1 MSEKYLIFGATGSVG
16 SSLAEQLKNSG
27 NDIHLVARNE
37 SEVKTIAEKLGCSY
51 TVADVLEDG
60 FIEKVKSD
68 INDIKGI
75 AYCVGSI
82 DLKPLRMVTEAD
94 MNKCM
99 KLNLYSAIEAIKGFQ
114 ESLKKNKGSVVLFS
128 TVAAQRGFTN
138 HTIIAS
144 AKAAVEGLTVTLAA
158 EFAPNIRVNCIA
170 PSLSKS
176 KIAEPMLKNPA
187 IAEGIAKAHPLK
199 RLGEGKDSAALAK
212 FLITEE
218 SSWVTGQVIAVAVA
232 LGAQDLFKN
241 LISGIL
247 VLVEKR
253 FKIGDWILVE
263 GIIEGIVEKIG
274 FRSTVLRK
282 FDKSLAIIPNFQFA
296 ENAVINI
303 SETTNWRIDWA
314 ITLQYD
320 TTVDQLKK
328 IRNEIE
334 DHINKN
340 DDFDKAV
347 GVAVRV
353 EKFSDSSI
361 DMRVRC
367 FTTSNSFSTWLEV
380 KEKLAIEIKQIVE
393 GNKAAFAFPSQSI
406 YIEKK

>member
-27 NDIHLVARNE
+27 NDIHLIARNE
-37 SEVKTIAEKLGCSY
+37 NEVKTIAEKLGCTY
-51 TVADVLEDG
+51 TVADVLEEG

-68 INDIKGI
+68 ISEIKGI

-99 KLNLYSAIEAIKGFQ
+99 KLNLSSAIEAIKGFQ

-158 EFAPNIRVNCIA
+158 EFAPHIRVNCIA

-218 SSWVTGQVIAVAVA
+218 SSWITGQIIAVD
-232 LGAQDLFKN
+232 G
-241 LISGIL
+241 G
-247 VLVEKR
+247 
-253 FKIGDWILVE
+253 
-263 GIIEGIVEKIG
+263 
-274 FRSTVLRK
+274 RS
-282 FDKSLAIIPNFQFA
+282 
-296 ENAVINI
+296 
-303 SETTNWRIDWA
+303 
-314 ITLQYD
+314 
-320 TTVDQLKK
+320 
-328 IRNEIE
+328 
-334 DHINKN
+334 
-340 DDFDKAV
+340 
-347 GVAVRV
+347 
-353 EKFSDSSI
+353 
-361 DMRVRC
+361 
-367 FTTSNSFSTWLEV
+367 
-380 KEKLAIEIKQIVE
+380 KL
-393 GNKAAFAFPSQSI
+393 S
-406 YIEKK
+406 

>member
-37 SEVKTIAEKLGCSY
+37 DEVKVIADKLGCSY

-68 INDIKGI
+68 INEIKGI

-99 KLNLYSAIEAIKGFQ
+99 KLNLYSAIEAIKGYQ

-176 KIAEPMLKNPA
+176 KIAEPMLKNPT

-218 SSWVTGQVIAVAVA
+218 SSWITGQIIAVD
-232 LGAQDLFKN
+232 G
-241 LISGIL
+241 G
-247 VLVEKR
+247 
-253 FKIGDWILVE
+253 
-263 GIIEGIVEKIG
+263 
-274 FRSTVLRK
+274 RS
-282 FDKSLAIIPNFQFA
+282 
-296 ENAVINI
+296 
-303 SETTNWRIDWA
+303 
-314 ITLQYD
+314 
-320 TTVDQLKK
+320 
-328 IRNEIE
+328 
-334 DHINKN
+334 
-340 DDFDKAV
+340 
-347 GVAVRV
+347 
-353 EKFSDSSI
+353 
-361 DMRVRC
+361 
-367 FTTSNSFSTWLEV
+367 
-380 KEKLAIEIKQIVE
+380 KL
-393 GNKAAFAFPSQSI
+393 S
-406 YIEKK
+406 

>member
-16 SSLAEQLKNSG
+16 SSLAEQLKISG
-27 NDIHLVARNE
+27 SDIHLVARNE
-37 SEVKTIAEKLGCSY
+37 DEVKVIADKLGCSY

-68 INDIKGI
+68 IDEIKGI

-99 KLNLYSAIEAIKGFQ
+99 KLNLYSAIEAIKGYQ

-158 EFAPNIRVNCIA
+158 EFAPHIRVNCIA

-212 FLITEE
+212 FLITDE
-218 SSWVTGQVIAVAVA
+218 SSWITGQVIAVD
-232 LGAQDLFKN
+232 G
-241 LISGIL
+241 G
-247 VLVEKR
+247 
-253 FKIGDWILVE
+253 
-263 GIIEGIVEKIG
+263 
-274 FRSTVLRK
+274 RS
-282 FDKSLAIIPNFQFA
+282 
-296 ENAVINI
+296 
-303 SETTNWRIDWA
+303 
-314 ITLQYD
+314 
-320 TTVDQLKK
+320 
-328 IRNEIE
+328 
-334 DHINKN
+334 
-340 DDFDKAV
+340 
-347 GVAVRV
+347 
-353 EKFSDSSI
+353 
-361 DMRVRC
+361 
-367 FTTSNSFSTWLEV
+367 
-380 KEKLAIEIKQIVE
+380 KL
-393 GNKAAFAFPSQSI
+393 S
-406 YIEKK
+406 

>member
-37 SEVKTIAEKLGCSY
+37 IEVKAIAEKLGCSY

-68 INDIKGI
+68 VNEIKGI

-158 EFAPNIRVNCIA
+158 EFAPHIRVNCIA

-218 SSWVTGQVIAVAVA
+218 SSWITGQIIAVD
-232 LGAQDLFKN
+232 G
-241 LISGIL
+241 G
-247 VLVEKR
+247 
-253 FKIGDWILVE
+253 
-263 GIIEGIVEKIG
+263 
-274 FRSTVLRK
+274 RS
-282 FDKSLAIIPNFQFA
+282 
-296 ENAVINI
+296 
-303 SETTNWRIDWA
+303 
-314 ITLQYD
+314 
-320 TTVDQLKK
+320 
-328 IRNEIE
+328 
-334 DHINKN
+334 
-340 DDFDKAV
+340 
-347 GVAVRV
+347 
-353 EKFSDSSI
+353 
-361 DMRVRC
+361 
-367 FTTSNSFSTWLEV
+367 
-380 KEKLAIEIKQIVE
+380 KL
-393 GNKAAFAFPSQSI
+393 S
-406 YIEKK
+406 

>member
-1 MSEKYLIFGATGSVG
+1 MLEKYLIFGATGSVG

-37 SEVKTIAEKLGCSY
+37 NEVKAIAEKLGCSY

-82 DLKPLRMVTEAD
+82 DLKPLRMVTETD

-99 KLNLYSAIEAIKGFQ
+99 KLNLYSAIEVIKGFQ

-212 FLITEE
+212 FLITED
-218 SSWVTGQVIAVAVA
+218 SSWVTGQVIAVD
-232 LGAQDLFKN
+232 G
-241 LISGIL
+241 G
-247 VLVEKR
+247 
-253 FKIGDWILVE
+253 
-263 GIIEGIVEKIG
+263 
-274 FRSTVLRK
+274 RS
-282 FDKSLAIIPNFQFA
+282 
-296 ENAVINI
+296 
-303 SETTNWRIDWA
+303 
-314 ITLQYD
+314 
-320 TTVDQLKK
+320 
-328 IRNEIE
+328 
-334 DHINKN
+334 
-340 DDFDKAV
+340 
-347 GVAVRV
+347 
-353 EKFSDSSI
+353 
-361 DMRVRC
+361 
-367 FTTSNSFSTWLEV
+367 
-380 KEKLAIEIKQIVE
+380 KL
-393 GNKAAFAFPSQSI
+393 S
-406 YIEKK
+406 

>member
-16 SSLAEQLKNSG
+16 SSLAKQLENSG

-37 SEVKTIAEKLGCSY
+37 SEVKAIAEKLGCSY

-68 INDIKGI
+68 VNEIKGI

-158 EFAPNIRVNCIA
+158 EFAPHIRVNCIA

-218 SSWVTGQVIAVAVA
+218 SSWITGQIIAVD
-232 LGAQDLFKN
+232 G
-241 LISGIL
+241 G
-247 VLVEKR
+247 
-253 FKIGDWILVE
+253 
-263 GIIEGIVEKIG
+263 
-274 FRSTVLRK
+274 RS
-282 FDKSLAIIPNFQFA
+282 
-296 ENAVINI
+296 
-303 SETTNWRIDWA
+303 
-314 ITLQYD
+314 
-320 TTVDQLKK
+320 
-328 IRNEIE
+328 
-334 DHINKN
+334 
-340 DDFDKAV
+340 
-347 GVAVRV
+347 
-353 EKFSDSSI
+353 
-361 DMRVRC
+361 
-367 FTTSNSFSTWLEV
+367 
-380 KEKLAIEIKQIVE
+380 KL
-393 GNKAAFAFPSQSI
+393 S
-406 YIEKK
+406 

>member
-27 NDIHLVARNE
+27 NDVHLVARNE
-37 SEVKTIAEKLGCSY
+37 SEVKVIAEKLGCSY
-51 TVADVLEDG
+51 TVADVLENG

-68 INDIKGI
+68 VNEIKGI

-99 KLNLYSAIEAIKGFQ
+99 KLNLYSAIEVIKGFQ

-158 EFAPNIRVNCIA
+158 EFAPHIRVNCIA

-218 SSWVTGQVIAVAVA
+218 SSWITGQIIAVD
-232 LGAQDLFKN
+232 G
-241 LISGIL
+241 G
-247 VLVEKR
+247 
-253 FKIGDWILVE
+253 
-263 GIIEGIVEKIG
+263 
-274 FRSTVLRK
+274 RS
-282 FDKSLAIIPNFQFA
+282 
-296 ENAVINI
+296 
-303 SETTNWRIDWA
+303 
-314 ITLQYD
+314 
-320 TTVDQLKK
+320 
-328 IRNEIE
+328 
-334 DHINKN
+334 
-340 DDFDKAV
+340 
-347 GVAVRV
+347 
-353 EKFSDSSI
+353 
-361 DMRVRC
+361 
-367 FTTSNSFSTWLEV
+367 
-380 KEKLAIEIKQIVE
+380 KL
-393 GNKAAFAFPSQSI
+393 S
-406 YIEKK
+406 

>member
-27 NDIHLVARNE
+27 KDVHLVARNE
-37 SEVKTIAEKLGCSY
+37 SEVKAIAKKLGCSY

-68 INDIKGI
+68 INEIKGI

-114 ESLKKNKGSVVLFS
+114 EILKKNKGSVVLFS

-158 EFAPNIRVNCIA
+158 EFAPNIRVNCVA

-187 IAEGIAKAHPLK
+187 VAEGIAKAHPLK

-212 FLITEE
+212 FLITED
-218 SSWVTGQVIAVAVA
+218 SSWVTGQVIAVD
-232 LGAQDLFKN
+232 G
-241 LISGIL
+241 G
-247 VLVEKR
+247 
-253 FKIGDWILVE
+253 
-263 GIIEGIVEKIG
+263 
-274 FRSTVLRK
+274 RS
-282 FDKSLAIIPNFQFA
+282 
-296 ENAVINI
+296 
-303 SETTNWRIDWA
+303 
-314 ITLQYD
+314 
-320 TTVDQLKK
+320 
-328 IRNEIE
+328 
-334 DHINKN
+334 
-340 DDFDKAV
+340 
-347 GVAVRV
+347 
-353 EKFSDSSI
+353 
-361 DMRVRC
+361 
-367 FTTSNSFSTWLEV
+367 
-380 KEKLAIEIKQIVE
+380 KL
-393 GNKAAFAFPSQSI
+393 S
-406 YIEKK
+406 

>member
-37 SEVKTIAEKLGCSY
+37 SEVEAIAEKLGCSY

-176 KIAEPMLKNPA
+176 KIAEPMLKNSF

-212 FLITEE
+212 FLITDE
-218 SSWVTGQVIAVAVA
+218 SSWVTGQVIAVD
-232 LGAQDLFKN
+232 G
-241 LISGIL
+241 G
-247 VLVEKR
+247 
-253 FKIGDWILVE
+253 
-263 GIIEGIVEKIG
+263 
-274 FRSTVLRK
+274 RS
-282 FDKSLAIIPNFQFA
+282 
-296 ENAVINI
+296 
-303 SETTNWRIDWA
+303 
-314 ITLQYD
+314 
-320 TTVDQLKK
+320 
-328 IRNEIE
+328 
-334 DHINKN
+334 
-340 DDFDKAV
+340 
-347 GVAVRV
+347 
-353 EKFSDSSI
+353 
-361 DMRVRC
+361 
-367 FTTSNSFSTWLEV
+367 
-380 KEKLAIEIKQIVE
+380 KL
-393 GNKAAFAFPSQSI
+393 S
-406 YIEKK
+406 

>member
-16 SSLAEQLKNSG
+16 SSLAEQLKKSG
-27 NDIHLVARNE
+27 NDIHLIARNE
-37 SEVKTIAEKLGCSY
+37 SEVKVIAEQLSCSY
-51 TVADVLEDG
+51 TVADVLENS
-60 FIEKVKSD
+60 FIEKVKTD
-68 INDIKGI
+68 IEDIKGI
-75 AYCVGSI
+75 AYCIGSI

-212 FLITEE
+212 FLITDD
-218 SSWVTGQVIAVAVA
+218 SSWVTGQVIAVD
-232 LGAQDLFKN
+232 G
-241 LISGIL
+241 G
-247 VLVEKR
+247 
-253 FKIGDWILVE
+253 
-263 GIIEGIVEKIG
+263 
-274 FRSTVLRK
+274 RS
-282 FDKSLAIIPNFQFA
+282 
-296 ENAVINI
+296 
-303 SETTNWRIDWA
+303 
-314 ITLQYD
+314 
-320 TTVDQLKK
+320 
-328 IRNEIE
+328 
-334 DHINKN
+334 
-340 DDFDKAV
+340 
-347 GVAVRV
+347 
-353 EKFSDSSI
+353 
-361 DMRVRC
+361 
-367 FTTSNSFSTWLEV
+367 
-380 KEKLAIEIKQIVE
+380 KL
-393 GNKAAFAFPSQSI
+393 S
-406 YIEKK
+406 

>member
-16 SSLAEQLKNSG
+16 SSLAEQLKASG

-37 SEVKTIAEKLGCSY
+37 DEVKVIADNLGCSY
-51 TVADVLEDG
+51 TVTDVLEDG

-68 INDIKGI
+68 INEIKGI

-99 KLNLYSAIEAIKGFQ
+99 KLNLYSAIEAIKGYQ

-218 SSWVTGQVIAVAVA
+218 SSWITGQIIAVD
-232 LGAQDLFKN
+232 G
-241 LISGIL
+241 G
-247 VLVEKR
+247 
-253 FKIGDWILVE
+253 
-263 GIIEGIVEKIG
+263 
-274 FRSTVLRK
+274 RS
-282 FDKSLAIIPNFQFA
+282 
-296 ENAVINI
+296 
-303 SETTNWRIDWA
+303 
-314 ITLQYD
+314 
-320 TTVDQLKK
+320 
-328 IRNEIE
+328 
-334 DHINKN
+334 
-340 DDFDKAV
+340 
-347 GVAVRV
+347 
-353 EKFSDSSI
+353 
-361 DMRVRC
+361 
-367 FTTSNSFSTWLEV
+367 
-380 KEKLAIEIKQIVE
+380 KL
-393 GNKAAFAFPSQSI
+393 S
-406 YIEKK
+406 

>member
-37 SEVKTIAEKLGCSY
+37 SEVKVIAEKLGCSY

-68 INDIKGI
+68 INDIKGV

-99 KLNLYSAIEAIKGFQ
+99 KLNLYSAIEAIKGYQ
-114 ESLKKNKGSVVLFS
+114 ESLTKNKGSVVLFS

-158 EFAPNIRVNCIA
+158 EFAPHIRVNCIA

-176 KIAEPMLKNPA
+176 KIAEPMLKNPV

-199 RLGEGKDSAALAK
+199 RLGEGKDSAARAK

-218 SSWVTGQVIAVAVA
+218 SSWITGQIIAVD
-232 LGAQDLFKN
+232 GGRSKLF
-241 LISGIL
+241 
-247 VLVEKR
+247 
-253 FKIGDWILVE
+253 
-263 GIIEGIVEKIG
+263 
-274 FRSTVLRK
+274 
-282 FDKSLAIIPNFQFA
+282 
-296 ENAVINI
+296 
-303 SETTNWRIDWA
+303 
-314 ITLQYD
+314 
-320 TTVDQLKK
+320 
-328 IRNEIE
+328 
-334 DHINKN
+334 
-340 DDFDKAV
+340 
-347 GVAVRV
+347 
-353 EKFSDSSI
+353 
-361 DMRVRC
+361 
-367 FTTSNSFSTWLEV
+367 
-380 KEKLAIEIKQIVE
+380 
-393 GNKAAFAFPSQSI
+393 
-406 YIEKK
+406 

>member
-37 SEVKTIAEKLGCSY
+37 GEVKAIANKLDCSF
-51 TVADVLEDG
+51 TVADVLENG
-60 FIEKVKSD
+60 FIEKIKTN
-68 INDIKGI
+68 INEIKGM
-75 AYCVGSI
+75 AYCIGSI
-82 DLKPLRMVTEAD
+82 DLKPLRMVTETD

-99 KLNLYSAIEAIKGFQ
+99 KLNLYSAIEAIKGYQ

-218 SSWVTGQVIAVAVA
+218 SSWITGQVIAVD
-232 LGAQDLFKN
+232 G
-241 LISGIL
+241 G
-247 VLVEKR
+247 
-253 FKIGDWILVE
+253 
-263 GIIEGIVEKIG
+263 
-274 FRSTVLRK
+274 RS
-282 FDKSLAIIPNFQFA
+282 
-296 ENAVINI
+296 
-303 SETTNWRIDWA
+303 
-314 ITLQYD
+314 
-320 TTVDQLKK
+320 
-328 IRNEIE
+328 
-334 DHINKN
+334 
-340 DDFDKAV
+340 
-347 GVAVRV
+347 
-353 EKFSDSSI
+353 
-361 DMRVRC
+361 
-367 FTTSNSFSTWLEV
+367 
-380 KEKLAIEIKQIVE
+380 KL
-393 GNKAAFAFPSQSI
+393 S
-406 YIEKK
+406 

>member
-37 SEVKTIAEKLGCSY
+37 NEVKTIAEKLDCSY

-60 FIEKVKSD
+60 FIEKVKLD

-82 DLKPLRMVTEAD
+82 DLKPLRMITEAD

-99 KLNLYSAIEAIKGFQ
+99 KLNLYSAIEAIKGYQ
-114 ESLKKNKGSVVLFS
+114 ENLKKNRGAVVLFS

-176 KIAEPMLKNPA
+176 KIAEPMLKNPT

-218 SSWVTGQVIAVAVA
+218 SSWITGQIIAVD
-232 LGAQDLFKN
+232 G
-241 LISGIL
+241 G
-247 VLVEKR
+247 
-253 FKIGDWILVE
+253 
-263 GIIEGIVEKIG
+263 
-274 FRSTVLRK
+274 RS
-282 FDKSLAIIPNFQFA
+282 
-296 ENAVINI
+296 
-303 SETTNWRIDWA
+303 
-314 ITLQYD
+314 
-320 TTVDQLKK
+320 
-328 IRNEIE
+328 
-334 DHINKN
+334 
-340 DDFDKAV
+340 
-347 GVAVRV
+347 
-353 EKFSDSSI
+353 
-361 DMRVRC
+361 
-367 FTTSNSFSTWLEV
+367 
-380 KEKLAIEIKQIVE
+380 KL
-393 GNKAAFAFPSQSI
+393 S
-406 YIEKK
+406 